1 MHGGTGRY
9 KQVGRKEGSKE
20 GRKGRMDRMRE
31 VAGLV
36 KGGMEEERKRAGSK
50 FMLRYFGSS
59 KYNIKEN
66 MIKEG
71 RRVKVD
77 K

>member
-1 MHGGTGRY
+1 MH
-9 KQVGRKEGSKE
+9 
-20 GRKGRMDRMRE
+20 RMRE